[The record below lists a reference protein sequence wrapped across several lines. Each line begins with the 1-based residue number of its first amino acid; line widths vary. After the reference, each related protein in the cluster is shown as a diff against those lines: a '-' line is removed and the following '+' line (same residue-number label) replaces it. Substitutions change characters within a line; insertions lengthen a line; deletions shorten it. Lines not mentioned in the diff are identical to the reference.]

1 MDYGHR
7 YIPFGA
13 VRDVF
18 FNLAGEESRDNVFPT
33 IPDTLSGEPVPHRAD
48 YFVLDRESGG

>member
-18 FNLAGEESRDNVFPT
+18 FNLAGEESRDNVFP
-33 IPDTLSGEPVPHRAD
+33 IISDTLSGEPVPHRAD